1 MEDWL
6 EEGRIVVREDL
17 TRRMGGRTYYLAERH
32 TDKGIFG
39 FWVDESWRKS
49 RAQQRLNISK

>member
-1 MEDWL
+1 MDGWL
-6 EEGRIVVREDL
+6 DAGRIVVREDL

-39 FWVDESWRKS
+39 FWVDKDWKQKHQFSV
-49 RAQQRLNISK
+49 SK